1 MDKETLKLLKTEL
14 QDDMK
19 RLGFKT
25 EGQWYMRLVNLQVY
39 QTVYIQ
45 GSRYGDEFCVN
56 IGLVPLCNGNTD
68 AKAPDCQDRLG
79 MLAFGYDKWWEY
91 SAASAKDAAA
101 LMRETAFPIF
111 DECSSYR
118 GLFDFIKPILDG
130 FEDVRAE
137 RFFRILKSKE
147 WAKILLSLGETE
159 YCKLVLNNSIREWVK
174 LIRPIMSSTDP
185 AEKYCLNCYTENMNK
200 EKSFLALVESG
211 DLSEIQEEI
220 KRNEAASLAALTKY
234 IVKV

>member
-45 GSRYGDEFCVN
+45 GSRWCDEFCVN

-68 AKAPDCQDRLG
+68 AKTPDCQERLG
-79 MLAFGYDKWWEY
+79 VLAFGCDKWWDY
-91 SAASAKDAAA
+91 SAASAKDASA

-111 DECSSYR
+111 DECASYR

-137 RFFRILKSKE
+137 RIFRILKSKE

-174 LIRPIMSSTDP
+174 LIRPIMNTTDP
-185 AEKYCLNCYTENMNK
+185 AEKFCLNCYTENMNK
-200 EKSFLALVESG
+200 EESLLALVESG

-220 KRNEAASLAALTKY
+220 KRNEAASLAALTEY